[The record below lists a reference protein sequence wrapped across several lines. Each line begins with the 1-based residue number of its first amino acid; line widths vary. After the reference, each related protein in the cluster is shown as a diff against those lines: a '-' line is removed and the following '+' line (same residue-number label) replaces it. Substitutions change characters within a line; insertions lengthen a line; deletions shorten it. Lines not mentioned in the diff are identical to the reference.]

1 MKFKI
6 NDFIVYTKKM
16 QEELQE
22 TYLKPIFNYSN
33 SKKPDSYIEV
43 PKKREFIVF
52 NSLSLREKKDKK
64 YYQVI
69 NDLFDFIDLIELLK
83 AFSSKKLDVEKE
95 YNINN
100 KAAVKITQKDGKK
113 YLSIHFT
120 NYSYI
125 LYLDKFE
132 CTSYAAKFSKI
143 LSRCEAWQEQVQ

>member
-1 MKFKI
+1 MEFKI
-6 NDFIVYTKKM
+6 NNFIVYTDREK
-16 QEELQE
+16 EELNEQIAVP
-22 TYLKPIFNYSN
+22 TKIKNNKPSEYEWEYKTRDLTVFKGLLLLEKRDGRHYS
-33 SKKPDSYIEV
+33 
-43 PKKREFIVF
+43 
-52 NSLSLREKKDKK
+52 
-64 YYQVI
+64 VI